1 MLRTSFLLAGLV
13 TLVPAC
19 PLLDVQAEVQEV
31 CLTYR
36 GVTIP
41 GVPVGGSISQSF
53 NFDDLQGAK
62 DLADADAKLMFT
74 HAEVRATSGVPSFAF
89 VQHAELSIAS
99 GDPNSTLPTLTI
111 FNCDS
116 CGNATTTLDVANA
129 TSSQAQDY
137 LKTGSLVATIDFTGT
152 PPATDWTAD
161 VDICMTG
168 TVDYTVNP

>member
-19 PLLDVQAEVQEV
+19 PLLSVQADVQEV

-36 GVTIP
+36 GVSIP
-41 GVPVGGSISQSF
+41 GVPGGGSISQSF
-53 NFDDLQGAK
+53 NFDELQGAK
-62 DLADADAKLMFT
+62 GLADAGAQLTFT
-74 HAEVRATSGVPSFAF
+74 HAEVRATGGVPSFSF

-99 GDPNSTLPTLTI
+99 GDPNSTLPTLSI
-111 FNCDS
+111 FNCDG

-129 TSSQAQDY
+129 TSSPAQDY
-137 LKTGSLVATIDFTGT
+137 MKTGSLVVTIDFTGT
-152 PPATDWTAD
+152 LPATDWTAD

-168 TVDYTVNP
+168 TIDYTVSP